1 MKITSAKCT
10 YEMTNFKGKFGFKGS
25 YINGAMQ
32 VTAKIETETEYGVGS
47 CNYSV
52 LWSDASIFAEYGGDK
67 GNELMLCV
75 TNYALSLLRGKEFTN
90 PIDLIDSIYPEVLAY
105 AKVVTKYG
113 EKLKETFAKNA
124 LVCVDNALW
133 QLYGKLSKTEDIM
146 ELIPENL
153 KKPLTYQHKIV
164 GNIPLITYALTKQDI
179 TNLLDSGMFVL
190 KIKIGLDP
198 TGKDDLGAMLEWDKA
213 RIKEIHEIAKNYKSD
228 YTVSGNIL
236 YYLDANGRYDTL
248 ERLQGLLDFAKEEGI
263 LDRIILLEEPFA
275 EENKI
280 DVSSLP
286 VRIVADESAH
296 SLKDVEERIKLGYKA
311 VALKA
316 IAKTLSESLK
326 ILAKA
331 TEEGVECFC
340 ADLTVTPYVLEFN
353 KNVASRIKPLPELK
367 VGLLESN
374 GEQNYV
380 DWAKLTSFHPM
391 ADKKFVSCK
400 NGVFTLDDEFFKV
413 SGGIFR
419 YSDHYDNINQ

>member
-10 YEMTNFKGKFGFKGS
+10 YEMTDFKGKFGFKGS

-32 VTAKIETETEYGVGS
+32 VTAKIETENEYGVGS

-75 TNYALSLLRGKEFTN
+75 TNYALSLLNGKEFTN

-146 ELIPENL
+146 DLIPENL
-153 KKPLTYQHKIV
+153 KKPLAYQHKIV
-164 GNIPLITYALTKQDI
+164 GHIPLITYALTKQDI

-213 RIKEIHEIAKNYKSD
+213 RLKEIHDIAKNYKSE

-248 ERLQGLLDFAKEEGI
+248 ERLQGLLDFAKDEGI

-275 EENKI
+275 EDNKI

-380 DWAKLTSFHPM
+380 DWAKLTSYHPM
-391 ADKKFVSCK
+391 SDKKFVSCK
-400 NGVFTLDDEFFKV
+400 DGVFTLDDEFFKV

-419 YSDHYDNINQ
+419 YSKHYDNVNQ